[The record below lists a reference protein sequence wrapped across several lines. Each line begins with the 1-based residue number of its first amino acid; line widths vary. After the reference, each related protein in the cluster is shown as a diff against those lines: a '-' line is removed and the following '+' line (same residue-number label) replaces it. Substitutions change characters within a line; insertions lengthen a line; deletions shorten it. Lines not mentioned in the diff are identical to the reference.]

1 MTIVDAS
8 FGGPSVACVV
18 LAGGGGTRLG
28 GVFKPGISL
37 AGASLLQNVVEA
49 ARESFG
55 GDPAA
60 SPRGPKLTGVV
71 VVGDPALTRLALSGS
86 SGVGRQPRSFGDE
99 EMFGATRL
107 FTVADDRPGSG
118 PAHGFMSGL
127 LHAPSSDWV
136 CLLTGDLVDNVQHGC
151 RVLSGWLE
159 THHPEND
166 RCGAVLMDRG
176 GRPQWGVSLWR
187 RDEIRTQSLDN
198 KGRLSSI
205 LPVDRCETIETDRE
219 VRGLN
224 TADELLDMA
233 FAASAAGPVR
243 IRLID
248 AHDRVEIEGEDLIT
262 VPVL

>member
-86 SGVGRQPRSFGDE
+86 SGVGR
-99 EMFGATRL
+99 
-107 FTVADDRPGSG
+107 
-118 PAHGFMSGL
+118 
-127 LHAPSSDWV
+127 
-136 CLLTGDLVDNVQHGC
+136 
-151 RVLSGWLE
+151 
-159 THHPEND
+159 
-166 RCGAVLMDRG
+166 
-176 GRPQWGVSLWR
+176 
-187 RDEIRTQSLDN
+187 
-198 KGRLSSI
+198 
-205 LPVDRCETIETDRE
+205 
-219 VRGLN
+219 
-224 TADELLDMA
+224 
-233 FAASAAGPVR
+233 
-243 IRLID
+243 
-248 AHDRVEIEGEDLIT
+248 
-262 VPVL
+262 